1 METEY
6 NNLKKE
12 EKKEE
17 EKNIDYEKLFK
28 DKMKEDFT
36 TKRTF
41 SQNNIRESRINNSDN
56 IRKIFVG
63 WSLAESYNYINQHS
77 KGNLPQNSSIV
88 PIDKNERP
96 ITPNFIREKMIN
108 NSNQMNKAL
117 NYKIKDCK
125 KIEERTIKINKDKIR
140 KINMN
145 KFKVNSFKKVKSK
158 LYDKQ

>member
-1 METEY
+1 M
-6 NNLKKE
+6 NSSFLNKGAVL
-12 EKKEE
+12 
-17 EKNIDYEKLFK
+17 
-28 DKMKEDFT
+28 
-36 TKRTF
+36 TKYTGHGGKYG
-41 SQNNIRESRINNSDN
+41 SSDASSEFLVY

-145 KFKVNSFKKVKSK
+145 KFKVNSFKKVKKENHLSQHNRWK
-158 LYDKQ
+158 CK